1 MLNHF
6 KLLKKKSYNSFLP
19 FIYYRYQRLFFG
31 SLIWTGY
38 KLKAYNF
45 LLKLKNKLKLKEKI
59 EFHIIFIFSLLRIT
73 PQIILSYLKIGGTK
87 QGVPLFISWKKKI
100 TYAIKWIKT
109 AIVNKYK
116 TLKIEYLVNEFSQSI
131 YNKGLSNQLK
141 QKTYIE
147 GFSNRF
153 LLKRFKYK
161 G

>member
-1 MLNHF
+1 MLSHF

-19 FIYYRYQRLFFG
+19 FIYYRYKRLFFG
-31 SLIWTGY
+31 SLIKTGN

-59 EFHIIFIFSLLRIT
+59 EFHIIFIFSLLKIT
-73 PQIILSYLKIGGTK
+73 PHIILSYLKIGGMK
-87 QGVPLFISWKKKI
+87 QGVPLFISWRKKI
-100 TYAIKWIKT
+100 TYAVKWIKIAMT
-109 AIVNKYK
+109 KKYK
-116 TLKIEYLVNEFSQSI
+116 SIKIDNLANEISLCI
-131 YNKGLSNQLK
+131 YDKGLSSQIK
-141 QKTYIE
+141 KKTYIE